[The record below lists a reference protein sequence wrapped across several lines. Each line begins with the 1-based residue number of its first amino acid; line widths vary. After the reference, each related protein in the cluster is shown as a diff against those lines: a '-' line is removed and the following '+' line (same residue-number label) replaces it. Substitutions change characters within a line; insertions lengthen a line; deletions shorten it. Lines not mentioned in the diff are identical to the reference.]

1 MSQHNQGHRERLRE
15 RMLREGLQS
24 FQDHEVLELLLF
36 QYIPRKDTNKIA
48 HELLDKFGNIYNI
61 LNAAPE
67 QLMTVKG
74 VSKITACN
82 ISMLKEVLQ
91 RYVRGQI
98 SRKKF
103 SGVNSVID
111 FARMLISNAYVEQLV
126 VVYVDNTT
134 THLHHEI
141 YCSNNADSV
150 QVDVKKVVATAVR
163 VGANG
168 VVIAHCHPNGE
179 LAPSEA
185 DIKFT
190 RNLFFAL
197 GALDIIILDHVIF
210 NGEQNHYS
218 MYDRGIMKQIQSD
231 YCKFLLQ

>member
-48 HELLDKFGNIYNI
+48 HELLAKFGTIYNI
-61 LNAAPE
+61 LNAPPE

-82 ISMLKEVLQ
+82 LSMLKEVLQ
-91 RYVRGQI
+91 RYTRGQS
-98 SRKKF
+98 SRRKF
-103 SGVNSVID
+103 AGVNSVID
-111 FARMLISNAYVEQLV
+111 FARLLISNAYVEQLV
-126 VVYVDNTT
+126 MLYVDNTT
-134 THLHHEI
+134 TLLHHEI
-141 YCSNNADSV
+141 YCTNNANSV
-150 QVDVKKVVATAVR
+150 QVDIKKVVATAVR

-179 LAPSEA
+179 LEPSEA
-185 DIKFT
+185 DVKFT

-210 NGEQNHYS
+210 NGDKNYFS
-218 MYDRGIMKQIQSD
+218 MYDSGIMKQIQSS